1 MMLCYNA
8 VKRVRQIRRRYYYM
22 LSTQLINEVVIDWEK
37 IGRGSYLR
45 DIPALCDVERISFT
59 GTIISRRMTPT
70 LNSAMRSGSRG
81 AFAVPVGD
89 IFCGRKASTM

>member
-1 MMLCYNA
+1 
-8 VKRVRQIRRRYYYM
+8 M

-59 GTIISRRMTPT
+59 QPVTFFVGENGSGKST
-70 LNSAMRSGSRG
+70 LLEAIAVAYGFNPE

>member
-59 GTIISRRMTPT
+59 QPVTVQ
-70 LNSAMRSGSRG
+70 SAT
-81 AFAVPVGD
+81 VP
-89 IFCGRKASTM
+89 A